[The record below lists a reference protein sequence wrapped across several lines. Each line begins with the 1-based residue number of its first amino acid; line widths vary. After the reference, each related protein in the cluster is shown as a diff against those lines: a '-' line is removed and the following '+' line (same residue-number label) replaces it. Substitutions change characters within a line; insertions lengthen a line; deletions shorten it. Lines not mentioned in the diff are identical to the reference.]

1 MSITKHVDSQYRR
14 QMNDLPANQSWI
26 ECRSDTE
33 YIVNADCHHVPAYH
47 SDFFRPFL
55 TKPLTKY
62 RVQIRCI
69 TDQIQSEGQ
78 LQTMPKL
85 EKHSKFTSKSQTS
98 FSVNYTLCF
107 NQKKWLSVNRESYDS
122 RIQISGHSTMSQT
135 TSSLSKSRSS
145 KCHRDTRVKNH
156 GLQLLLLFPVRRS
169 QCIRSSQAT
178 WKQRV
183 HKFFG

>member
-1 MSITKHVDSQYRR
+1 MSIHSTDVKWMICQQISH
-14 QMNDLPANQSWI
+14 DLNVVPT
-26 ECRSDTE
+26 RSILLMPTV
-33 YIVNADCHHVPAYH
+33 IMFQRISVI
-47 SDFFRPFL
+47 FRPFL

-62 RVQIRCI
+62 RAHIRCI

-78 LQTMPKL
+78 FQTMPKL
-85 EKHSKFTSKSQTS
+85 EKYSKFKSKSQTS
-98 FSVNYTLCF
+98 VSVNYTLCF
-107 NQKKWLSVNRESYDS
+107 NQQKWLSVNRESYDS